1 VVYVSDQIVALC
13 ATGRGQLE
21 GYGEYWMER
30 SESGLMSDLELRGG
44 SPRQCRLRA
53 DRLAPMNKFDYAL
66 THASCKP
73 SCFCNCLVE
82 L

>member
-1 VVYVSDQIVALC
+1 
-13 ATGRGQLE
+13 
-21 GYGEYWMER
+21 MER